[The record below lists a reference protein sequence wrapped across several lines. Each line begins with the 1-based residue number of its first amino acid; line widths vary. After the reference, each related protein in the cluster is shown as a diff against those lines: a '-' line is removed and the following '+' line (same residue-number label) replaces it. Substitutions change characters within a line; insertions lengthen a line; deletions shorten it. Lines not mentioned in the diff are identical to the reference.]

1 MIGDNIAAPS
11 DTNRSSKGSK
21 AALQVNTFSM
31 PLGGGWRVNS
41 SGEPSINQER
51 DDNLTAHTQHLS
63 HKNDYSRNQS
73 SEGGKVS
80 SSTLHHHILD
90 FSVHKQFRVGLK
102 IKKDFKLNNKGEK
115 EAS

>member
-1 MIGDNIAAPS
+1 
-11 DTNRSSKGSK
+11 
-21 AALQVNTFSM
+21 M

-51 DDNLTAHTQHLS
+51 DDNLTARTHRLS
-63 HKNDYSRNQS
+63 HKNDFSRQQS
-73 SEGGKVS
+73 SEGGQVS

-90 FSVHKQFRVGLK
+90 FNVHKQFRVGLK
-102 IKKDFKLNNKGEK
+102 IKKDFKLNIKGEK